1 LGRSAFISRRE
12 GRYIFQIRTP
22 ACLSSV
28 YRSGSIRL
36 ALGTANYQMAS
47 TRAARIASWMLRI
60 RTMDGDPRQA
70 MVELWP
76 RLQALAQEPVRNED
90 DYVERSAFQAIA
102 FEVQFLVRHSGAKPD
117 DIIAG
122 WDEHFVMLVRENGRA
137 GIRIKKDNS
146 LEGRIERRRLEL
158 FSLGADLIVPPAT
171 AANAQ
176 PASAF
181 GSMTTGAATKKGR
194 KHSRLSEALEGFL
207 NLRKGEEGDEGAK
220 NDIAPVVQFAIDL
233 WKDPWID
240 DIGPNEIVQL
250 KQAMPE
256 VPTTEGLPADERSL
270 FRRWSIAK
278 ANNYVVENADGKEVK
293 LKRVSKSTLR
303 KRYRTGLNTFWMF
316 LIDNSY
322 VAGPAPDFS
331 SKSMHNPPAVER
343 DAFEE
348 EELLKFL
355 STPLFT
361 GCRSISRIW
370 LVGELFCQTFFYW
383 AVLIQ
388 LLCGMRPGEIA
399 QLRCADIAELYGEW
413 HFRFAKRSLAA
424 GDDIENDEE
433 EADTEPGG
441 NAAKTKNAFRWIPIH
456 PLLSQLGLLARRDAI
471 VADYV
476 KRRTLEAGGKDKLS
490 MAAFDAIVEEAQ
502 QQWLF
507 PDWKVYVL
515 PTGEIRWSQ
524 AVSKSWQ
531 YVKVK
536 FKMTRKG
543 LALYSARH
551 TFKGFIDD
559 IRNLSERSRRIV
571 LGHAAATDTSGGY
584 GPKTITEEQA
594 GVILQLSNRTI
605 DRMAK
610 ILLNAKERS
619 ETGELKI
626 VEAWRN
632 DERSGDVALQT
643 ALAKRATQYR

>member
-1 LGRSAFISRRE
+1 
-12 GRYIFQIRTP
+12 
-22 ACLSSV
+22 
-28 YRSGSIRL
+28 
-36 ALGTANYQMAS
+36 MAS

-76 RLQALAQEPVRNED
+76 RLQALALEPVRNED
-90 DYVERSAFQAIA
+90 DYIERSAFQAIA
-102 FEVQFLVRHSGAKPD
+102 FEVQFLVRQSGAKPD
-117 DIIAG
+117 DIVAG
-122 WDEHFVMLVRENGRA
+122 WGDHFLMLLRENGRA
-137 GIRIKKDNS
+137 GIRMKKNNS
-146 LEGRIERRRLEL
+146 LEGRIERRREEL
-158 FSLGADLIVPPAT
+158 FAQGADVIVPPAGVVT
-171 AANAQ
+171 AQ
-176 PASAF
+176 PAPAP
-181 GSMTTGAATKKGR
+181 GSMATRRPFEKTPKR
-194 KHSRLSEALEGFL
+194 SRLSEALESFL
-207 NLRKGEEGDEGAK
+207 SLRKGEDGDDGAK
-220 NDIAPVVQFAIDL
+220 NDVAPIVQFAIDL

-250 KQAMPE
+250 KRAMPE

-270 FRRWSIAK
+270 FRRWSVAK
-278 ANNYVVENADGKEVK
+278 ANNYVVENADGEKVK

-303 KRYRTGLNTFWMF
+303 KRYRTGLNTFWTF
-316 LIDNSY
+316 LIGNSY
-322 VAGPAPDFS
+322 VGGPAPDFS
-331 SKSMHNPPAVER
+331 SKSKHNPPAVER

-370 LVGELFCQTFFYW
+370 VVGDFFCQTFFYW

-399 QLRCADIAELYGEW
+399 QLRCADIADLYGKW

-424 GDDIENDEE
+424 GDDNENDEE
-433 EADTEPGG
+433 DEADTEPGG
-441 NAAKTKNAFRWIPIH
+441 NDAKTKNAFRWIPIH
-456 PLLSQLGLLARRDAI
+456 PLLGQLGLLARRDAI
-471 VADYV
+471 VADYIN
-476 KRRTLEAGGKDKLS
+476 RRTLEAGGKEKLS
-490 MAAFDAIVEEAQ
+490 TAAVETFAEEAQ

-507 PDWKVYVL
+507 PDWKVYIL

-559 IRNLSERSRRIV
+559 LRDLSERTRRIV
-571 LGHAAATDTSGGY
+571 MGHAAAADTPGGY

-594 GVILQLSNRTI
+594 EVILQLSNRTI

-610 ILLNAKERS
+610 ILLDAKEKS
-619 ETGELKI
+619 ERGELKI
-626 VEAWRN
+626 VDSWRN
-632 DERSGDVALQT
+632 DERSGDAKLQN
-643 ALAKRATQYR
+643 ALARSAVSI